1 MELRQDYMK
10 TAAVQNYSIVIRD
23 IPTDVDR
30 STVERYLSGL
40 LGNESVAIHLV
51 EDAKPYDKV
60 IAEKDEAVFK
70 VGSVGALPSAVCL
83 AITGFGIDSDQI
95 QSKQSTPYNPHS
107 SSRPALSTRRT
118 RSCAPRTRW
127 ASWGCGASASTRW
140 STGRTR

>member
-1 MELRQDYMK
+1 MK

-51 EDAKPYDKV
+51 EDAKPYDKI

-70 VGSVGALPSAVCL
+70 VGSGGRSSVG
-83 AITGFGIDSDQI
+83 
-95 QSKQSTPYNPHS
+95 
-107 SSRPALSTRRT
+107 RPPCNQW
-118 RSCAPRTRW
+118 RSETDRL
-127 ASWGCGASASTRW
+127 
-140 STGRTR
+140 